1 MARASHSLLSCKD
14 SLGFSKPSLGGK
26 GEEMDE
32 RMRSLIDSWA
42 QEAKMGVMGCH
53 HMSVRMVALPQV
65 HDLISKV
72 LQGTCTEKL
81 NFDLVWHMY

>member
-1 MARASHSLLSCKD
+1 
-14 SLGFSKPSLGGK
+14 
-26 GEEMDE
+26 MDE

-65 HDLISKV
+65 HDLISKA
-72 LQGTCTEKL
+72 LQGTCTGKL
-81 NFDLVWHMY
+81 NFDLIWHMY